1 MNKKRRKKKPKPRL
15 PIEAVIKLRSHPV
28 ISGKGEKGYRRE
40 RIKELNRKSIEE
52 DSVK

>member
-28 ISGKGEKGYRRE
+28 ISGKGEKIYRRE
-40 RIKELNRKSIEE
+40 RIKEQDRKNKEKSSTE
-52 DSVK
+52 